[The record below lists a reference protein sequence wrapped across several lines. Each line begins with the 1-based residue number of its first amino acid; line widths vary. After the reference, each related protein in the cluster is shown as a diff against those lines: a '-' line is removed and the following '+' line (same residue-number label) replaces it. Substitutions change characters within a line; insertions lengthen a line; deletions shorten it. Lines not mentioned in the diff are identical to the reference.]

1 MRPSQ
6 KNPEEGGSDND
17 EDEPSDLLYGIGP
30 GHIRILCNPPLEG
43 GYGYDPIKVGDFTLD
58 QIFMLLCDSAVLRM
72 GKKRVENVPAVVA
85 MGSMSPDE
93 KGRYKG
99 RSSSGKEISAEIRGK
114 SKASRLREE
123 YEKKIQKEHEN
134 KLKQSFQAEK
144 RRKKNSRVYLKGDSN

>member
-1 MRPSQ
+1 MRPSR
-6 KNPEEGGSDND
+6 KNPEEGGSSD
-17 EDEPSDLLYGIGP
+17 EEGPSDLLYGLGP

-58 QIFMLLCDSAVLRM
+58 QVFMLLCDSAVLRM
-72 GKKRVENVPAVVA
+72 GKERVESVPSIVA

-93 KGRYKG
+93 RGRYKG

-123 YEKKIQKEHEN
+123 HEKQIQKEHEN
-134 KLKQSFQAEK
+134 KLEKSFQAEK